1 MGTRNNKAPAIQHD
15 NPLLKHR
22 AEEVRKQIQA
32 TKLIQRWQGMALGEI
47 VGEPAALAVQERAI
61 KGLLAKVLPDRS
73 ALEMT
78 GDGGAPL
85 TITINKVA

>member
-1 MGTRNNKAPAIQHD
+1 MGTRNNKAPPIQKD
-15 NPLLKHR
+15 PLLKHR

-32 TKLIQRWQGMALGEI
+32 TKLIQRWQAMALGELT
-47 VGEPAALAVQERAI
+47 GDPATLGVQERAI

-78 GDGGAPL
+78 GDNGGPL
-85 TITINKVA
+85 TITINKIT